1 MSIVRNAIKC
11 SAANCRWKPIRGGST
26 ERAKGASVT
35 FAAPTSGIMMIDDDK
50 LMIMMMTMMMMVMM
64 KMEAHSMRVHVDCR
78 AGRAHV

>member
-50 LMIMMMTMMMMVMM
+50 LMIMTMTDDDDDDNDDD
-64 KMEAHSMRVHVDCR
+64 EDGSPFDAGACR
-78 AGRAHV
+78 L